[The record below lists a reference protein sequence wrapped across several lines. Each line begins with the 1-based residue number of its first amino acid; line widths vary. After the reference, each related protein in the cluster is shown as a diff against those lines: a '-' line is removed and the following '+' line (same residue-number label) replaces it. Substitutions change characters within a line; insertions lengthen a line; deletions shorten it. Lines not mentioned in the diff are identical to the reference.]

1 MQINTWAYEASPKG
15 IGSHHLDGNKKNQYL
30 ISKFS
35 IYFSG
40 SLARESFRYS
50 EGSFTLVKVLLIL
63 RYASLIHKIVHGEVL
78 LIIGSNH
85 LFIEDCSMPQSR
97 HLGLLAQVQ
106 LTKISTL
113 KIWCIDM
120 LTAFRV
126 KFGRFL
132 FWPLPHA
139 AMLWLVSCSLL
150 LPDAQLM
157 KDTKCLSF
165 FGDEGHNLVDV
176 Q

>member
-1 MQINTWAYEASPKG
+1 MLIYESSPKG
-15 IGSHHLDGNKKNQYL
+15 ISSHHLDGNKK
-30 ISKFS
+30 ISTLSVNLAS
-35 IYFSG
+35 IF
-40 SLARESFRYS
+40 LVALLVKAS
-50 EGSFTLVKVLLIL
+50 ETQGSFTLVKVLLIL

>member
-1 MQINTWAYEASPKG
+1 MKQVQRGLAHITLTE
-15 IGSHHLDGNKKNQYL
+15 IKKNQYL

-63 RYASLIHKIVHGEVL
+63 RYASLIHKTVHGEVL
-78 LIIGSNH
+78 LNIGSDR
-85 LFIEDCSMPQSR
+85 LFIEDCSMSQR

-113 KIWCIDM
+113 KI
-120 LTAFRV
+120 
-126 KFGRFL
+126 
-132 FWPLPHA
+132 
-139 AMLWLVSCSLL
+139 
-150 LPDAQLM
+150 
-157 KDTKCLSF
+157 
-165 FGDEGHNLVDV
+165 
-176 Q
+176 

>member
-63 RYASLIHKIVHGEVL
+63 RYASLIHKTVHGEVL
-78 LIIGSNH
+78 LNIGSDR
-85 LFIEDCSMPQSR
+85 LFIEDCSMPQR

-106 LTKISTL
+106 LTKFSTL
-113 KIWCIDM
+113 NLWCIDI

-132 FWPLPHA
+132 FWPSHA
-139 AMLWLVSCSLL
+139 SMFWLVSCSLL
-150 LPDAQLM
+150 LFDAQL
-157 KDTKCLSF
+157 KDTKCF
-165 FGDEGHNLVDV
+165 FFWWWKVTNC
-176 Q
+176 